1 MTDELSRVCALFGQ
15 ARERVMIVSAYIGGD
30 ALEQLL
36 DAVPASVSRRVVAA
50 RWDAQDIATGA
61 TDWRVWDVVQQHGM
75 QLLACPKLH
84 AKIYVADD
92 RALVG
97 SANATASGMGIGVG
111 NLELLV
117 PVDTA
122 QPDVSRV
129 LTLVEQGSTEATP
142 FGPDV
147 SSGVASDEK
156 SSVWLPDVSPEAFL
170 AALSGR
176 TSHTDATFRICAALQ
191 VAESGDQAEVR
202 DAVQKATSFRV
213 VKHEFDVRLA
223 PMTTEQLRDLLSDR
237 VDARL
242 RGLSYDRLVLLVQ
255 WLGRF
260 GANTHWESSG
270 DTVPALYPGAWL
282 AAFPGDRPHNE

>member
-1 MTDELSRVCALFGQ
+1 MTDELSRVRALFGQ
-15 ARERVMIVSAYIGGD
+15 ARERIVIVSAYIGGD

-36 DAVPASVSRRVVAA
+36 DAVPASVSRSMVAA

-61 TDWRVWDVVQQHGM
+61 TDWRAWDVAQQRGIR
-75 QLLACPKLH
+75 LLACPRLH
-84 AKIYVADD
+84 AKIYAADD
-92 RALVG
+92 KALVG
-97 SANATASGMGIGVG
+97 SANATTIGMGMGVG

-117 PVDTA
+117 PVDAA

-147 SSGVASDEK
+147 GSSVASDEK
-156 SSVWLPDVSPEAFL
+156 LSVWLPDVSPEAFL

-176 TSHTDATFRICAALQ
+176 KPHTEATLRVCAALQ
-191 VAESGDQAEVR
+191 LAESGDQAGVR
-202 DAVQKATSFRV
+202 DAVRKATAFRV
-213 VKHEFDVRLA
+213 VKHEFDLRVA
-223 PMTTEQLRDLLSDR
+223 PMTAEQLRDLLSDK

-242 RGLSYDRLVLLVQ
+242 RDLSRDRLVLLVQ

-270 DTVPALYPGAWL
+270 DTAQALYPGAWL
-282 AAFPGDRPHNE
+282 ATFPGDGLRGE

>member
-1 MTDELSRVCALFGQ
+1 MTDELSRVRALFGQ
-15 ARERVMIVSAYIGGD
+15 ARERVIVVSAYIGGD

-36 DAVPASVSRRVVAA
+36 DAVPASVSRRMVAT

-61 TDWRVWDVVQQHGM
+61 TDWRVWDIAQQHGM
-75 QLLACPKLH
+75 RLLACPRLH

-97 SANATASGMGIGVG
+97 SANATTSGMGIGVG

-117 PVDTA
+117 PVDAA

-129 LTLVEQGSTEATP
+129 LTLVEQGSIAALP

-147 SSGVASDEK
+147 SSGVASDENI
-156 SSVWLPDVSPEAFL
+156 SVWLPDISPEAFL

-176 TSHTDATFRICAALQ
+176 TPHTDATLRICAALQ
-191 VAESGDQAEVR
+191 VAESGDQADVR
-202 DAVQKATSFRV
+202 DAVQKVTSFRI

-223 PMTTEQLRDLLSDR
+223 PMTTEQLRDLLSDK

-242 RGLSYDRLVLLVQ
+242 GGLSYERLVLLVQ

-270 DTVPALYPGAWL
+270 DTALALYPGAWL
-282 AAFPGDRPHNE
+282 ATFPGDRPHSD